1 MFNFIRNIFNSSKI
15 DDSYAQLLAKVHEIQ
30 EFLNHPIRKK
40 EQILNILADMED
52 ILKEKMK

>member
-1 MFNFIRNIFNSSKI
+1 MFNFIKNIFTSNKI
-15 DDSYAQLLAKVHEIQ
+15 DDSYAQLLEKVHEIQ

-52 ILKEKMK
+52 ILKEKMN